1 MQDPWTIVGVV
12 LLAVFVGAAT
22 PVLFQL
28 YTTLRVTRTLLDRL
42 GPKIDGTLT
51 EVRETTRRLNRV
63 GGGLEES
70 VKRAQTLLDAAGD
83 IGQSMKSLHESLK
96 TATAVGSA
104 LGPALAAAIRAFTEM
119 RRGEDGEESAVG
131 GEGP

>member
-12 LLAVFVGAAT
+12 LLAVFVGAAM

-28 YTTLRVTRTLLDRL
+28 YTTLRVTRNLLDRL
-42 GPKIDGTLT
+42 GPKIDGTLS
-51 EVRETTRRLNRV
+51 EIRETTTRMNRV
-63 GGGLEES
+63 GSGLEES
-70 VKRAQTLLDAAGD
+70 VKRAQSLLDAAGD

-104 LGPALAAAIRAFTEM
+104 LGPALAAAIKAFTEM
-119 RRGEDGEESAVG
+119 RRGEEGEEAVVG
-131 GEGP
+131 GEGT

>member
-1 MQDPWTIVGVV
+1 MQDPWTVVGVV

-63 GGGLEES
+63 GSGLEES

-83 IGQSMKSLHESLK
+83 IGQSIKSLHESLR

-104 LGPALAAAIRAFTEM
+104 LGPALAAAIKAFTEM
-119 RRGEDGEESAVG
+119 RRGEDGEEAAMG

>member
-1 MQDPWTIVGVV
+1 MQDPWTVVGVV

-51 EVRETTRRLNRV
+51 EVGETTRRLNRV
-63 GGGLEES
+63 GSGLEES

-104 LGPALAAAIRAFTEM
+104 LGPALAAAIKAFTEM
-119 RRGEDGEESAVG
+119 RRGEEGEEAAFE

>member
-1 MQDPWTIVGVV
+1 MQDPWTVVGVV

-63 GGGLEES
+63 GSGLEES

-83 IGQSMKSLHESLK
+83 IGQSMKSLHESLR

-104 LGPALAAAIRAFTEM
+104 LGPALAAAIKAFTEM
-119 RRGEDGEESAVG
+119 RRGEDGEEAAMG

>member
-1 MQDPWTIVGVV
+1 MQDPWTVVGVV

>member
-1 MQDPWTIVGVV
+1 MQDPWTVVGVV
-12 LLAVFVGAAT
+12 LLAVLVGAAT

-28 YTTLRVTRTLLDRL
+28 YTTLRVTRALLDRL

-63 GGGLEES
+63 GSGLEES
-70 VKRAQTLLDAAGD
+70 IRRAQTLLDAAGD
-83 IGQSMKSLHESLK
+83 IGRSMKSLHESLK
-96 TATAVGSA
+96 TAIAVGSA
-104 LGPALAAAIRAFTEM
+104 LGPALAAAIKAFTEM
-119 RRGEDGEESAVG
+119 RRGEDGEEAVLG